1 MNNKIKHHYLE
12 RADYTWSSDS
22 IRFINT
28 PTLSARQTY
37 FYVQEA
43 GYFRTSPPYFTE
55 RANLNSFLII
65 YTLSGEGQLR
75 YHENSYSLLPG
86 TTTWIHCMEHHFYKC
101 LPGQEWEFLWL
112 HFHGPS
118 ALGYFEEYQKNGLHV
133 LDGLDGFFMES
144 TMQRILSLS
153 QKKNR
158 HSEILVSGLITELLT
173 QILVQNS
180 SKNLESGFLPSYLQ
194 AILKEMDVRF
204 QEPLTLDFLSQKF
217 GISKYHLAREFK
229 RYIGT
234 PPNEYLI
241 LIRINHAKELLK
253 YSDLTVEQIAYSCG
267 FHHVSHFISLF
278 KKHEKNTPL
287 QYRKAWRDG

>member
-1 MNNKIKHHYLE
+1 M
-12 RADYTWSSDS
+12 
-22 IRFINT
+22 
-28 PTLSARQTY
+28 
-37 FYVQEA
+37 
-43 GYFRTSPPYFTE
+43 
-55 RANLNSFLII
+55 
-65 YTLSGEGQLR
+65 
-75 YHENSYSLLPG
+75 
-86 TTTWIHCMEHHFYKC
+86 
-101 LPGQEWEFLWL
+101 WL

-118 ALGYFEEYQKNGLHV
+118 ALGYFEEYQKNGFHI
-133 LDGLDGFFMES
+133 LDGLDDFFMKS
-144 TMQRILSLS
+144 TMRRILSLS

-158 HSEILVSGLITELLT
+158 HSEILVSGLITELIT
-173 QILVQNS
+173 QILIQNS
-180 SKNLESGFLPSYLQ
+180 NKNLESGFLPSYLQ
-194 AILKEMDVRF
+194 AVLKEMDIRF